1 VRQRPFLR
9 HLAHEHRDRAPDRLI
24 DVNDEN
30 LVAIPDENRAT
41 AARGKHGANMHFND
55 RFIHRSDGTAGR
67 RKNKL
72 LQSRATCSR
81 DPVRRV
87 RVSRSGP
94 ATNHLACS
102 ARSTIVGF
110 AAADEMTKNDWD
122 LEAANATYNV
132 EGWGTGYFSINA
144 DGNVVAKPLQEDGGD
159 ITILEVVNEAR
170 ARGLPFP
177 LVIRFQDLL
186 RHRVESVNRAFD
198 NAITEFN
205 YGGKYRGVFP
215 IKVNQLR
222 EVIEE
227 IVDAGQSF
235 HFGLEAGSKPE
246 LVAALAMHKD
256 PESLIICNGY
266 KDPAFIRIAL
276 MGRKLDKLVIIVV
289 EKLEELEQTVRTSK
303 EVGVEPL
310 IGIRVRLNSKGS
322 GKWTTSGGENA
333 KFGLDTVSLVT
344 ASEMLKA
351 EGLAHCLKLIHF
363 HVGSQVPDI
372 STIKRAVR
380 EAARYYSKIAKL
392 GHQLQ
397 YLDVG
402 GGLGVDYDGSRSTFD
417 SSTNYSLQEYANDVV
432 WNIMQVCDSEGVA
445 HPAIVS
451 EGGRA
456 IVAHHSVLVVEAFS
470 SIEKIVG
477 KTKIGAAEKD
487 HKLVRDILEVKQ
499 RLKRGNRLE
508 SLHDIQQIK
517 EEAQQT
523 FDLGLLDLE
532 SKAKIEAVYWQLAAQ
547 IVGMHRGLRFIPD
560 EIKELE
566 TALGDQYIC
575 NFSVFQSLLD
585 HWALGQLF
593 PIMPIHRLTEPPER
607 NGTIVDI
614 TCDSDGKVS
623 KFIDLL
629 DVRDTLPLHRINP
642 GEIYY
647 LGVFMVGAYQ
657 DIMGDLHNLFGRV
670 TEVHVFLD
678 PDEESGWYIEEVI
691 EGSTIGEVL
700 AMTQWDKVELMRLL
714 KAQIDSAIKTDRLKA
729 SDAMKLLSDYE
740 RLLQEYTYLSLN
752 GNKPVPQP
760 GSFLPLS

>member
-1 VRQRPFLR
+1 M
-9 HLAHEHRDRAPDRLI
+9 RLCGCRRSKKMKTEW
-24 DVNDEN
+24 DVDA
-30 LVAIPDENRAT
+30 AI
-41 AARGKHGANMHFND
+41 
-55 RFIHRSDGTAGR
+55 S
-67 RKNKL
+67 
-72 LQSRATCSR
+72 
-81 DPVRRV
+81 
-87 RVSRSGP
+87 
-94 ATNHLACS
+94 
-102 ARSTIVGF
+102 
-110 AAADEMTKNDWD
+110 
-122 LEAANATYNV
+122 TYNV
-132 EGWGTGYFSINA
+132 DGWGTGYFTVNA
-144 DGNVVAKPLQEDGGD
+144 AGNAEVRPLQEKGGAID
-159 ITILEVVNEAR
+159 ILEVVNEAR
-170 ARGLPFP
+170 SRGLGFP

-186 RHRVESVNRAFD
+186 RHRVESVNCAFQK
-198 NAITEFN
+198 AIEEFGYKN
-205 YGGKYRGVFP
+205 HYRGVFP

-227 IVDAGQSF
+227 IVDAGQEF

-266 KDPAFIRIAL
+266 KDRAFIRIAL
-276 MGRKLDKLVIIVV
+276 LGRKLGKSVVIVV
-289 EKLEELEQTVRTSK
+289 EKLEELEQTIRASK
-303 EVGVEPL
+303 EVGLEPM
-310 IGIRVRLNSKGS
+310 IGIRVRLYSKGS
-322 GKWTTSGGENA
+322 GKWSPSGGENA
-333 KFGLDTVSLVT
+333 KFGLDTTSLVA

-351 EGLAHCLKLIHF
+351 AGLGHCFKLVHF

-380 EAARYYSKIAKL
+380 EAARYYAKLCKL
-392 GHQLQ
+392 GHELG

-402 GGLGVDYDGSRSTFD
+402 GGLGVDYDGSRSDFD
-417 SSTNYSLQEYANDVV
+417 SSANYSLQEYANDVV
-432 WNIMQVCDSEGVA
+432 WNIMDVCDSEGVP
-445 HPAIVS
+445 HPAIVN

-470 SIEKIVG
+470 SIEKTAPKLKVDIS
-477 KTKIGAAEKD
+477 END
-487 HKLVRDILEVKQ
+487 HKLVRDILDVKQ

-523 FDLGLLDLE
+523 FTLGLLELE
-532 SKAKIEAVYWQLAAQ
+532 SKAKIDCVYWQLAQQ
-547 IVGMHRGLRFIPD
+547 IVNMHRGLRFVP
-560 EIKELE
+560 EEVKELE

-593 PIMPIHRLTEPPER
+593 PIMPIHRLTTAPDR
-607 NGTIVDI
+607 NGMLVDI

-623 KFIDLL
+623 KFIDLQ
-629 DVRDTLPLHRINP
+629 DVKDTLPLHRIIP

-670 TEVHVFLD
+670 TEAHVFLD

-714 KAQIDSAIKTDRLKA
+714 KTQVDGAIKSDRLKPN
-729 SDAMKLLSDYE
+729 DAMKLLSDYE
-740 RLLQEYTYLSLN
+740 RLLQEYTYLSLTDT
-752 GNKPVPQP
+752 KPLPQP
-760 GSFLPLS
+760 GNWLPLS

>member
-1 VRQRPFLR
+1 
-9 HLAHEHRDRAPDRLI
+9 
-24 DVNDEN
+24 
-30 LVAIPDENRAT
+30 
-41 AARGKHGANMHFND
+41 
-55 RFIHRSDGTAGR
+55 
-67 RKNKL
+67 
-72 LQSRATCSR
+72 
-81 DPVRRV
+81 
-87 RVSRSGP
+87 
-94 ATNHLACS
+94 
-102 ARSTIVGF
+102 
-110 AAADEMTKNDWD
+110 MTKTDWD

-132 EGWGTGYFSINA
+132 EGWGSGYFSINPN
-144 DGNVVAKPLQEDGGD
+144 GNVIAKPLQEEGGAID
-159 ITILEVVNEAR
+159 ILEVVNEAR
-170 ARGLPFP
+170 SRGLGFP

-186 RHRVESVNRAFD
+186 RHRVECVNRAFET
-198 NAITEFN
+198 AILEFN
-205 YGGKYRGVFP
+205 YRGSYRGVFP

-227 IVDAGQSF
+227 IVEAGEKF

-276 MGRKLDKLVIIVV
+276 LGRKLGKQVILVV
-289 EKLEELEQTVRTSK
+289 EKLEELEQTIRTSK

-310 IGIRVRLNSKGS
+310 IGIRVRLTSKGA

-333 KFGLDTVSLVT
+333 KFGLDTISLVA

-351 EGLAHCLKLIHF
+351 QGLAHCLKLIHF

-392 GHQLQ
+392 GHDLG

-402 GGLGVDYDGSRSTFD
+402 GGLGVDYDGSRSSFD

-432 WNIMQVCDSEGVA
+432 WNIMDVCDSENVV

-456 IVAHHSVLVVEAFS
+456 IVAHHSVLVMEAFS
-470 SIEKIVG
+470 SIEKTS
-477 KTKIGAAEKD
+477 KTKIEATDKD
-487 HKLVRDILEVKQ
+487 HKLVRDMVEVKQ

-532 SKAKIEAVYWQLAAQ
+532 SKAKIDNLYWQLATQ
-547 IVGMHRGLRFIPD
+547 IVGMHRGLRYMPD
-560 EIKELE
+560 EVKELE
-566 TALGDQYIC
+566 TSLGDQYIC

-593 PIMPIHRLTEPPER
+593 PIMPIHRLTEAPER

-623 KFIDLL
+623 KFIDLQ
-629 DVRDTLPLHRINP
+629 DVRDTLPLHRITP
-642 GEIYY
+642 GDMYY

-700 AMTQWDKVELMRLL
+700 AMTQWDKVELLRLL
-714 KAQIDSAIKTDRLKA
+714 KIQVDAAIKSDRLKP
-729 SDAMKLLSDYE
+729 SDAMKLLADYE
-740 RLLQEYTYLSLN
+740 RGLQEYTYLSLN
-752 GNKPVPQP
+752 GVKPT
-760 GSFLPLS
+760 SATWLPLAP

>member
-1 VRQRPFLR
+1 MKN
-9 HLAHEHRDRAPDRLI
+9 EW
-24 DVNDEN
+24 DVDA
-30 LVAIPDENRAT
+30 AI
-41 AARGKHGANMHFND
+41 
-55 RFIHRSDGTAGR
+55 S
-67 RKNKL
+67 
-72 LQSRATCSR
+72 
-81 DPVRRV
+81 
-87 RVSRSGP
+87 
-94 ATNHLACS
+94 
-102 ARSTIVGF
+102 
-110 AAADEMTKNDWD
+110 
-122 LEAANATYNV
+122 TYNV
-132 EGWGTGYFSINA
+132 DGWGTGYFTVNSA
-144 DGNVVAKPLQEDGGD
+144 GNVEVRPLQEKGGSID
-159 ITILEVVNEAR
+159 ILEVVNEAR
-170 ARGLPFP
+170 NRGLGFP

-186 RHRVESVNRAFD
+186 RHRVESVNCAFKRA
-198 NAITEFN
+198 IEEFGYKN
-205 YGGKYRGVFP
+205 HYRGVFP

-227 IVDAGQSF
+227 IVDAGQEF

-266 KDPAFIRIAL
+266 KDRAFIRIAL
-276 MGRKLDKLVIIVV
+276 LGRKLGKSVIIVV
-289 EKLEELEQTVRTSK
+289 EKLEELEQTIRASK

-310 IGIRVRLNSKGS
+310 IGIRVRLYSKGS
-322 GKWTTSGGENA
+322 GKWSPSGGENA
-333 KFGLDTVSLVT
+333 KFGLDTTSLVA

-351 EGLAHCLKLIHF
+351 AGLGHSFKLVHF

-380 EAARYYSKIAKL
+380 EAARYYAKL
-392 GHQLQ
+392 CQLGHELG

-402 GGLGVDYDGSRSTFD
+402 GGLGVDYDGSRSDFD
-417 SSTNYSLQEYANDVV
+417 SSANYSLQEYANDVI
-432 WNIMQVCDSEGVA
+432 WNVMDVCDSENVP

-470 SIEKIVG
+470 SIEKTAPKLKVE
-477 KTKIGAAEKD
+477 ASEKD
-487 HKLVRDILEVKQ
+487 HKLVADILDVKQ

-523 FDLGLLDLE
+523 FTLGLLDLE
-532 SKAKIEAVYWQLAAQ
+532 SKAKLDCVYWQLAQQ
-547 IVGMHRGLRFIPD
+547 IVNMHRGLRFVP
-560 EIKELE
+560 EEVKELE
-566 TALGDQYIC
+566 TSLGDQYIC

-593 PIMPIHRLTEPPER
+593 PIMPIHRLTTPPDR
-607 NGTIVDI
+607 NGMLVDI

-623 KFIDLL
+623 KFIDLQ
-629 DVRDTLPLHRINP
+629 DVKETLPLHRIIP

-670 TEVHVFLD
+670 TEAHVFLD
-678 PDEESGWYIEEVI
+678 PDEELGWYIEEVI

-714 KAQIDSAIKTDRLKA
+714 KTQVDGAIKGDRLKPN
-729 SDAMKLLSDYE
+729 DAMKLLSDYE
-740 RLLQEYTYLSLN
+740 RILNEYTYLSLTDSRPMPPP
-752 GNKPVPQP
+752 GNW
-760 GSFLPLS
+760 LPLS

>member
-1 VRQRPFLR
+1 
-9 HLAHEHRDRAPDRLI
+9 
-24 DVNDEN
+24 
-30 LVAIPDENRAT
+30 
-41 AARGKHGANMHFND
+41 
-55 RFIHRSDGTAGR
+55 
-67 RKNKL
+67 
-72 LQSRATCSR
+72 
-81 DPVRRV
+81 
-87 RVSRSGP
+87 
-94 ATNHLACS
+94 
-102 ARSTIVGF
+102 
-110 AAADEMTKNDWD
+110 MTKNDWD
-122 LEAANATYNV
+122 LEAANAAYNV

-144 DGNVVAKPLQEDGGD
+144 DGNVVAKPLQEEGGD
-159 ITILEVVNEAR
+159 IAILEVVNEAR

-186 RHRVESVNRAFD
+186 RHRVQSVNRAFD

-227 IVDAGQSF
+227 IVDAGQSS

-289 EKLEELEQTVRTSK
+289 EKLEELEQTIRTSK

-344 ASEMLKA
+344 SSEMLKT
-351 EGLAHCLKLIHF
+351 EGLTHCLKLIHF
-363 HVGSQVPDI
+363 HAGSQVPDI

-392 GHQLQ
+392 GHQLE

-456 IVAHHSVLVVEAFS
+456 IVAHHSVLVMEAFS
-470 SIEKIVG
+470 SIEKTAG

-532 SKAKIEAVYWQLAAQ
+532 SKAKIEAVYWQLATQ

-714 KAQIDSAIKTDRLKA
+714 KSQIDSAIKTDRLKPN
-729 SDAMKLLSDYE
+729 DAMKLLSDYE

-752 GNKPVPQP
+752 GNKSAPQP
-760 GSFLPLS
+760 GSFLPLSS